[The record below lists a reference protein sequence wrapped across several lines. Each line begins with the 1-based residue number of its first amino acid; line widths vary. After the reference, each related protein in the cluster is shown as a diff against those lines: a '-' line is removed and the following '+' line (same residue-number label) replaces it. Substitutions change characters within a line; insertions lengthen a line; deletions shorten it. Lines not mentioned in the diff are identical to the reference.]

1 MAIERAFGSASYVD
15 LIDHVLDKGIVIDAW
30 MLVSVGGIDLITIE
44 AHMIVASFDTYL
56 EHWPALAEASSLKK
70 LSPILDNPSKTCSK

>member
-30 MLVSVGGIDLITIE
+30 ILVSVDGIDLITIE
-44 AHMIVASFDTYL
+44 EHMIVASFDTYV
-56 EHWPALAEASSLKK
+56 EHRPALAEAISRKK
-70 LSPILDNPSKTCSK
+70 GSPVLDRPSNTYCK